1 MSFIFNELLLILTDF
16 GAGGSDPQDDVV
28 RFLLPSIFWI
38 ILSFIALRQW
48 RTGLEKRDLYVG
60 IAAFIGFSREIFMFV
75 MQYGSWR
82 GFIPHDVVFRLY
94 PPIEHSLTLL
104 ASLLLG
110 YSFMK
115 YFLPWQ
121 RFSYYFFI
129 TSVAVISLLYLTT
142 APLWISYLAT
152 HPDALF
158 GAFWGDMAF
167 RTTGSIL
174 MCIVIVSLVINKKR
188 NVYIPMGLIIAFS
201 FLFLDDFLMIFN
213 LANGEKYRTVYAPIR
228 HNLHIWAIPL
238 FLTVYWTDQYKR
250 LIIMENQLI
259 QSKKME
265 AIGMLSAG
273 VAHEI
278 NNPINS
284 IINYGQ
290 ILADELTDNPMEKDI
305 AGRIMKEG
313 DRIAAIVRSLLSY
326 GREQRDE
333 KKNIQLSNVF
343 AEMLAL
349 TDAQIRKDG
358 IHLVTDIAENL
369 PQVVANP
376 QQLQQV
382 FLNVINNARY
392 ALNRKYPD
400 LHSDKIFEIKL
411 ECVTVEDIPYVRISF
426 LDHGIGIPSD
436 ILDKT
441 VQPFFST
448 KPSGQGTGLGLSISQ
463 GIIKEH
469 GGKLSLESK
478 EGKYTRVI
486 IDLPVKM

>member
-1 MSFIFNELLLILTDF
+1 
-16 GAGGSDPQDDVV
+16 
-28 RFLLPSIFWI
+28 
-38 ILSFIALRQW
+38 
-48 RTGLEKRDLYVG
+48 
-60 IAAFIGFSREIFMFV
+60 
-75 MQYGSWR
+75 
-82 GFIPHDVVFRLY
+82 
-94 PPIEHSLTLL
+94 
-104 ASLLLG
+104 
-110 YSFMK
+110 
-115 YFLPWQ
+115 
-121 RFSYYFFI
+121 
-129 TSVAVISLLYLTT
+129 
-142 APLWISYLAT
+142 
-152 HPDALF
+152 
-158 GAFWGDMAF
+158 
-167 RTTGSIL
+167 
-174 MCIVIVSLVINKKR
+174 
-188 NVYIPMGLIIAFS
+188 
-201 FLFLDDFLMIFN
+201 MIFN

-441 VQPFFST
+441 VEPFFST